1 MNYEE
6 SKIYKIKS
14 LLDESQFY
22 VGSTTSTLEKRLYQH
37 KSNGINNINR
47 NVHIYFINNG
57 WNNANIELIENYPC
71 KNKDELL
78 FRETYWINEL
88 KPTLNM
94 VKARLSKE
102 EKEHNKKEY
111 NKKYCEKNKEIIKER
126 QKQYYNNNQEK
137 IQEYRDGRKDIRK
150 EYDRE
155 YTIKN
160 KERKANYKLQ
170 YNNENRDNI
179 LEKKKEKILCECGEE
194 YSRTNKARHVKT
206 KKHLDHINK

>member
-78 FRETYWINEL
+78 FRETFWINEL
-88 KPTLNM
+88 KPTLNCR
-94 VKARLSKE
+94 KSRQTIE
-102 EKEHNKKEY
+102 ERKEY
-111 NKKYCEKNKEIIKER
+111 NKKYVEENKDRIKER

-137 IQEYRDGRKDIRK
+137 IQEYRDGRKEIRK

-155 YTIKN
+155 YNIKN
-160 KERKANYKLQ
+160 KEKKVEYKLQ
-170 YNNENRDNI
+170 YNNENRDRV
-179 LEKKKEKILCECGEE
+179 LEKKKEKILCECGDEHT
-194 YSRTNKARHVKT
+194 RTNKSRHIKT